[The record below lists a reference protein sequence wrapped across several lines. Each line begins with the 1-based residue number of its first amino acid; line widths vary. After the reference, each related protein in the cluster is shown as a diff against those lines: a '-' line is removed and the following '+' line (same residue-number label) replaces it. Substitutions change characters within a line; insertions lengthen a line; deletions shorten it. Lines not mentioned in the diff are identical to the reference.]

1 MHDVLLFHEVGDRQR
16 DAGIRGVAD
25 DVDLLGIN
33 PLPCDVNANVGLVL
47 VVATDDVDLPAL
59 GDEAGILDRHLD
71 RGNRIGTADVG
82 IEARHVVQHADLDGL
97 VLGLVL
103 GQCWRREAECGKRH
117 GGGEAPRNS
126 IRHGIPPEIVVRR
139 LSFRNLPAALR

>member
-59 GDEAGILDRHLD
+59 GDEAGSSSTAIL
-71 RGNRIGTADVG
+71 TAAT
-82 IEARHVVQHADLDGL
+82 E
-97 VLGLVL
+97 LG
-103 GQCWRREAECGKRH
+103 
-117 GGGEAPRNS
+117 
-126 IRHGIPPEIVVRR
+126 PPM
-139 LSFRNLPAALR
+139 SA